1 MSEQRVLTTHVG
13 SLPRPEA
20 LLAIMRE
27 KVEGKAY
34 DEAAL
39 QRTLRDS
46 VRDIVQRQVEAG
58 VDVVSDGEFSKPSY
72 ATYVS
77 ERLSGF
83 GGQGA
88 RNAAA
93 DLLDYRG
100 YAAHLVKTGGVIPSG
115 YGSCCQG
122 PVAVKD
128 TSGLETDLANLRGA
142 VDAARPVGSF
152 MNAASPGVV
161 AIFQRNEYYPDDESY
176 LAAVADALQGEYEAI
191 VEAGFLLQV
200 DSPDL
205 AMGRHLAFAD
215 KTDEEFLKVIDR
227 NVEALNHALRN
238 IPADRL
244 RMHLCWGNYPGP
256 HHRDIP
262 LAKIA
267 ERVLRAKP
275 CYILLE
281 GANPR
286 HAHEWAVFETVK
298 LPDEKV
304 LVPGVIDSTSN
315 YIEHPELVAE
325 RLLRYAGV
333 VGRDR
338 VMAGSDCGYS
348 TFMEVPTVWPDIVWG
363 KMQSMVEG
371 ARIASEKLWAKA
383 AA

>member
-1 MSEQRVLTTHVG
+1 MSENRILTTHVG

-20 LLAIMRE
+20 LLSPMRAKARGE
-27 KVEGKAY
+27 AY
-34 DEAAL
+34 DSADL
-39 QRTLRDS
+39 DRTLRDS
-46 VRDIVQRQVEAG
+46 VRDIVRRQVEAG

-83 GGQGA
+83 GGKGA
-88 RNAAA
+88 LNAAA
-93 DLLDYRG
+93 DLLEYRA

-128 TSGLETDLANLRGA
+128 TRGLATDLANLRGA
-142 VDAARPVGSF
+142 VEAAQPVGAF

-161 AIFQRNEYYPDDESY
+161 AIFQKNEYYPDDESY

-191 VEAGFLLQV
+191 VAAGFLLQV

-205 AMGRHLAFAD
+205 AMGRHLAFAEISD
-215 KTDEEFLKVIDR
+215 DEFLKVIDR
-227 NVEALNHALRN
+227 NVAALNHALRN
-238 IPADRL
+238 LPAERL

-275 CYILLE
+275 RFILLE

-298 LPDEKV
+298 LPDDKV

-325 RLLRYAGV
+325 RLLRYANV

-338 VMAGSDCGYS
+338 VMAGSDCGYA

-363 KMQSMVEG
+363 KMKSMVEG
-371 ARIASEKLWAKA
+371 ARIASARLWPKPA
-383 AA
+383 

>member
-1 MSEQRVLTTHVG
+1 
-13 SLPRPEA
+13 
-20 LLAIMRE
+20 
-27 KVEGKAY
+27 
-34 DEAAL
+34 
-39 QRTLRDS
+39 
-46 VRDIVQRQVEAG
+46 VQKQVEVG
-58 VDVVSDGEFSKPSY
+58 LDLVSDGEFSKPSY

-83 GGQGA
+83 GGKGA

-93 DLLDYRG
+93 DLLDYRT

-122 PVAVKD
+122 PVAAQD
-128 TSGLETDLANLRGA
+128 TSGLETDLANLHTA
-142 VDAARPVGSF
+142 VDAARPNGAF

-161 AIFQRNEYYPDDESY
+161 AIFQRNEFYPDDESY

-205 AMGRHLAFAD
+205 AMGRHLAFAAISD
-215 KTDEEFLKVIDR
+215 DDFLKVIDR
-227 NVEALNHALRN
+227 NVDALNHALRN

-267 ERVLRAKP
+267 ERVLRARP
-275 CYILLE
+275 RYILLE

-298 LPDEKV
+298 LPDDKV

-325 RLLRYAGV
+325 RIVRLARLVGPERV
-333 VGRDR
+333 V
-338 VMAGSDCGYS
+338 ASTDCG
-348 TFMEVPTVWPDIVWG
+348 FAQGPFARRVHPTI
-363 KMQSMVEG
+363 M
-371 ARIASEKLWAKA
+371 WAKLRALADGA
-383 AA
+383 ARAATELGLG